1 LNPRPP
7 SPQDGT
13 LPNYAMLRFITIN
26 TILFIEFVFV
36 DRKKKN
42 INFPDLLRNI
52 DLLTQNMLLFVLIS
66 RRHGEIG
73 RHAAL
78 RKQC

>member
-1 LNPRPP
+1 
-7 SPQDGT
+7 
-13 LPNYAMLRFITIN
+13 MLHFIAIN

-42 INFPDLLRNI
+42 IIFPNLLQNI
-52 DLLTQNMLLFVLIS
+52 DLLTQNMLLFVLVS
-66 RRHGEIG
+66 HHGEIG
-73 RHAAL
+73 RHATF

>member
-1 LNPRPP
+1 MNPRPP

-13 LPNYAMLRFITIN
+13 LPNYAMLCFITIN

-42 INFPDLLRNI
+42 INFLDLLRNI
-52 DLLTQNMLLFVLIS
+52 DLFTQNMLLFVLVS

-73 RHAAL
+73 RHVAL